1 MLVRPRRR
9 SAADPLQRTMSDS
22 DRRWL
27 HAYAAAMTAGLVG
40 WLVCS
45 MFASVAYSWTFYYL
59 LALIVA
65 TRDIVAAR
73 LAAAR
78 AVTAAAGAAVGSSER
93 FSPNKEKGVSWT
105 PQIA

>member
-1 MLVRPRRR
+1 
-9 SAADPLQRTMSDS
+9 
-22 DRRWL
+22 
-27 HAYAAAMTAGLVG
+27 
-40 WLVCS
+40 

-65 TRDIVAAR
+65 SRDIVAAR

-78 AVTAAAGAAVGSSER
+78 AVQAGAVIVGAQPSER
-93 FSPNKEKGVSWT
+93 FSPEKEKGASWT